1 MDQVIFKKQLRQFGI
16 IIGIFFPLIFGLIM
30 PLLFGHSYRIWTLFI
45 SFPILIMGI
54 LKPYYLSSFYK
65 LGINVG
71 NYLGWINSHLIL
83 GLVFIIVLQPI
94 AFFMKIFGYDPLRK
108 KIDKN
113 IKSYRE
119 RKVNNIDL
127 KKIF

>member
-65 LGINVG
+65 LWINVG